1 MALAFVL
8 AKLIYASTVMELV
21 MKSYTYL
28 GLIGLAAASLFATP
42 ASATTCPTGYM
53 GSPTCINTT
62 GGDGPNSSLQDELNG
77 ITTSGPN
84 INVYTDQAS
93 PSSYW
98 NIGASGG
105 SVNKIML
112 ELAGHANSN
121 TFGIFDPT
129 DTSNYLQLFAGS
141 ASTGWST
148 LLTQVGN
155 TFIATYF
162 DGGGVYQGQD
172 SITLSG
178 NTFGYYLG
186 ASSNSPTYYS
196 DPSMNAPD
204 GTYPGGTRRMAAY
217 DGNGTTYLNGAQFL
231 PSEYLLAWEDGS
243 DFDYQD
249 FVVLVESVHPVPEPA
264 VLGMFGL
271 GLLLVG
277 GFVASRRRRYN
288 A

>member
-1 MALAFVL
+1 
-8 AKLIYASTVMELV
+8 

-28 GLIGLAAASLFATP
+28 ALVGLAAASLFAAP
-42 ASATTCPTGYM
+42 ASATTCPSGQM
-53 GSPTCINTT
+53 GSPTCISTT
-62 GGDGPNSSLQDELNG
+62 GGDGAGSDLQTQLNNM
-77 ITTSGPN
+77 TTSGPY

-93 PSSYW
+93 PSAYW
-98 NIGASGG
+98 EIGASGG

-112 ELAGHANSN
+112 ELAGNANTN

-129 DTSNYLQLFAGS
+129 DPSNYLQLFAGG
-141 ASTGWST
+141 ASSGWST
-148 LLTQVGN
+148 LLTQIGN
-155 TFIATYF
+155 QFIATYF
-162 DGGGVYQGQD
+162 DQNGLVQGQD

-186 ASSNSPTYYS
+186 AASNSPTYYS
-196 DPSMNAPD
+196 DPSLNAPNSVYPD
-204 GTYPGGTRRMAAY
+204 GTRRVAAY
-217 DGNGTTYLNGAQFL
+217 EGNGTTYLNGAQFL

-249 FVVLVESVHPVPEPA
+249 FVVLVESVRPVPEPA